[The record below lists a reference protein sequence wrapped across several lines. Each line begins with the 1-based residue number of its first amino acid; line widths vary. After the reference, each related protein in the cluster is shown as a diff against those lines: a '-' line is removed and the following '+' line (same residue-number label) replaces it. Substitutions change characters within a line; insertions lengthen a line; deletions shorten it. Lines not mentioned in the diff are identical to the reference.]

1 MHTWT
6 LFSLLNRCQT
16 SPASSISSLCL
27 FYCPFLLFFFFLQL
41 TPAFLLALYFV
52 FSHSATNDIS
62 ISGFARS
69 LQKCYCHHLS
79 EGTQSLLSLTHVD
92 SGLCCFSLSPP
103 TSPALISLMLPFTAT
118 SSSLPS
124 FQAEEQSVDIGVGPN
139 MSSTWL
145 RGGNESQ
152 EKQPGSESDN

>member
-16 SPASSISSLCL
+16 SSASSISSLCL
-27 FYCPFLLFFFFLQL
+27 FYCPFLLFFFYSWRLPFCSPCISFSPTLPL
-41 TPAFLLALYFV
+41 TIFPSLGLLDRCRSV
-52 FSHSATNDIS
+52 IVIISARVRKVS
-62 ISGFARS
+62 SR
-69 LQKCYCHHLS
+69 CHMW
-79 EGTQSLLSLTHVD
+79 TQD
-92 SGLCCFSLSPP
+92 CAASLSPP

-124 FQAEEQSVDIGVGPN
+124 FQTEEQSVDIGVGPN